1 MRWLESRSFALSEE
15 GAGKR
20 EASCGKALRV
30 VERLAKLKKP
40 VDDEANV
47 LHNLVSLLL
56 MQRRRTK
63 RCRVVEARHGFGGEC
78 GPIFK
83 N

>member
-1 MRWLESRSFALSEE
+1 M
-15 GAGKR
+15 
-20 EASCGKALRV
+20 GKALRG
-30 VERLAKLKKP
+30 VERVGKLKKP

-63 RCRVVEARHGFGGEC
+63 RCRSGCEVTQRGAVSVVNAQS
-78 GPIFK
+78 IFK

>member
-1 MRWLESRSFALSEE
+1 M
-15 GAGKR
+15 
-20 EASCGKALRV
+20 GKALRG
-30 VERLAKLKKP
+30 VERVGKLKKP

-63 RCRVVEARHGFGGEC
+63 RCRSGCEVTQRGAVS
-78 GPIFK
+78 
-83 N
+83 